1 MHGMR
6 TVSEEPYRGRHTSLA
21 SMSKG
26 QLVELCQSLQRQVQV
41 KNKEFVGMH
50 VIDVCNR
57 KIHGNSHAYQIIWG
71 KRIWTSREHLK
82 AFNCLDKV
90 DALDKKIEA
99 GLFSPT
105 EKRPSE
111 LQFLN
116 PESQRES
123 IERSLTPDRAAK
135 YRISKKTR
143 KAGKKWRSLQ
153 TIGEKS
159 TVQNDTPSQPKA
171 TGRRDSGKVP
181 PKVVLDS
188 KRKAM
193 PYDRNSPFIGRLP
206 PDHFLKKRKP
216 NFPPIPIDFEEDK
229 SPPITHTSSGVSA
242 SSCYDSEL
250 EFSGEAPESPSGG
263 GTFADIPIPQW
274 ILDLEGKFETSS
286 KFPDFSHVDTEEYIR
301 DNRKGD
307 PSNSLR
313 RAVSA
318 ATYRTAQNPTAFL
331 KRKMKDNEYKHP
343 SAYE

>member
-1 MHGMR
+1 
-6 TVSEEPYRGRHTSLA
+6 
-21 SMSKG
+21 
-26 QLVELCQSLQRQVQV
+26 
-41 KNKEFVGMH
+41 
-50 VIDVCNR
+50 
-57 KIHGNSHAYQIIWG
+57 
-71 KRIWTSREHLK
+71 
-82 AFNCLDKV
+82 
-90 DALDKKIEA
+90 
-99 GLFSPT
+99 
-105 EKRPSE
+105 
-111 LQFLN
+111 LN
-116 PESQRES
+116 PESQRDS

-135 YRISKKTR
+135 HRIS

-159 TVQNDTPSQPKA
+159 TVQKDAPPKYKA
-171 TGRRDSGKVP
+171 TARRDSGKAP
-181 PKVVLDS
+181 TKVVLDS

-229 SPPITHTSSGVSA
+229 SPPISHTSSGVSA

-250 EFSGEAPESPSGG
+250 EFSGDVPESPSGG
-263 GTFADIPIPQW
+263 GTFADIPIPP
-274 ILDLEGKFETSS
+274 

-318 ATYRTAQNPTAFL
+318 ATYRTAQNPSAFL
-331 KRKMKDNEYKHP
+331 KRKMKDNEYRHP